1 MKKRIFSLF
10 FVSALAMG
18 LLSCAYLQ
26 TQQRQ
31 LAEKLVRLHVVAN
44 SDSPSDQAI
53 KLRVRDAVL
62 AAAEPVLG
70 SADDPEQA
78 LAAGATRAGV
88 RGGGNAARAWGA
100 RNLSP
105 SRCKTSDSQRA
116 IMRRFRCPRAS
127 TGTLRVTI
135 GAGEG
140 AQLVVRRL
148 PNALHCGK
156 PR

>member
-1 MKKRIFSLF
+1 
-10 FVSALAMG
+10 MG
-18 LLSCAYLQ
+18 LLSCTYLQ

-70 SADDPEQA
+70 SADDPEQ
-78 LAAGATRAGV
+78 
-88 RGGGNAARAWGA
+88 GA

-116 IMRRFRCPRAS
+116 IMRRFRCPQAS
-127 TGTLRVTI
+127 TGRS
-135 GAGEG
+135 A
-140 AQLVVRRL
+140 
-148 PNALHCGK
+148 
-156 PR
+156 

>member
-62 AAAEPVLG
+62 AAAEEMFPGMPVILG
-70 SADDPEQA
+70 GDLNTNTFDGRDKDAIQEIAGDAGLQRRCLEDVARWEGC
-78 LAAGATRAGV
+78 LGAAE
-88 RGGGNAARAWGA
+88 AA
-100 RNLSP
+100 
-105 SRCKTSDSQRA
+105 
-116 IMRRFRCPRAS
+116 
-127 TGTLRVTI
+127 
-135 GAGEG
+135 
-140 AQLVVRRL
+140 
-148 PNALHCGK
+148 
-156 PR
+156 

>member
-78 LAAGATRAGV
+78 LAAELPALEC
-88 RGGGNAARAWGA
+88 AAAECCARLGA

-127 TGTLRVTI
+127 TGRS
-135 GAGEG
+135 A
-140 AQLVVRRL
+140 
-148 PNALHCGK
+148 
-156 PR
+156 